1 MSAGSPLVMLTRRF
15 LAVAAVALA
24 STLSI
29 PLAHAFPPA
38 PYFTLYGTVRDE
50 QGQRIHANG
59 AVVIFYKDGVEKLRQ
74 NIVESD
80 LLDQN
85 YQIRL
90 RMDMQRG
97 GSVSYSDLANAAG
110 TSFSLAVLLNNIAY
124 TPIEMSVTRTVGQPG
139 QRVRLDLTLGVD
151 SDGDGLPD
159 AWEQSQLF
167 AAGISPGATGWDL
180 SLIDRDGDFDG
191 DGVSNWAEYVAGT
204 FASDPTD
211 YLSLQIVAKDS
222 VSVHF
227 QFFSIYGKV
236 YSLESSSDLKTWSPI
251 PLYTTSPEPAVT
263 DTPATPVSQASYQA
277 TSTGIVDLYAD
288 SAADSAH
295 AFFYRLK
302 VR

>member
-1 MSAGSPLVMLTRRF
+1 MPRRLLLPLLLLGLALLTG
-15 LAVAAVALA
+15 V
-24 STLSI
+24 
-29 PLAHAFPPA
+29 AHAFPPA

-50 QGQRIHANG
+50 QGQRIHAAG
-59 AVVIFYKDGVEKLRQ
+59 AVVVFYKDGVEKLRQ
-74 NIVESD
+74 NIIESD

-97 GSVSYSDLANAAG
+97 GSVSYSDLANATG
-110 TSFSLAVLLNNIAY
+110 SSFSLAILLNNIAY
-124 TPIEMSVTRTVGQPG
+124 TPVEMSVTRTVGQPG

-167 AAGISPGATGWDL
+167 AAGIRPGPNGWDL

-204 FASDPTD
+204 FATDPTD
-211 YLSLQIVAKDS
+211 YLALQIVAKGTA
-222 VSVHF
+222 SVHL

-236 YSLESSSDLKTWSPI
+236 YSLESSPDLKTWSHVS
-251 PLYTTSPEPAVT
+251 LYTTNPEPAVT
-263 DTPATPVSQASYQA
+263 DTPVAPVAQASFQA
-277 TSTGIVDLYAD
+277 TSTGVVDLYAD
-288 SAADSAH
+288 SAADSVH
-295 AFFYRLK
+295 ALFYRLK